1 MTIGTVG
8 SGFKITYS
16 TLAQPADEV
25 HEAFELA
32 AGRTRSR
39 LGGELPFFVDGEPV
53 STRQRLEGRS
63 PIDDRISIARFSSA
77 SREHVAAAIAAAN
90 RAFPAWRDISWRER
104 VGALRRAADIIGER
118 RFEIAALMAYEV
130 GKTRFESLADAEE
143 AADLLRYYCQC
154 VEEADGFTRPMGSL
168 QKGERTL
175 DVLRPYG
182 AWMVISPFNFPLA
195 LAAGMAAGALVGGN
209 TVVIKPATAAAA
221 TGLELY
227 RALADAGLPRGV
239 VNLVTGPGA
248 AVGEEVAAN
257 PGIAGLVFTGSQ
269 EVGVRLWRDFNRD
282 WPRPTLLEVGGKNPT
297 VVSARADL
305 ELAAE
310 GVSRAAFGFGGQKC
324 SACSRVYVDESVA
337 QAFEEL
343 LLAKARALRL
353 GDPLERG
360 TFLGPVIDRAAVRRF
375 EHAAALARRD
385 GTVLCGGTARR
396 DGAFA
401 QGCFVEPT
409 IVTRLPSDHELLR
422 DELFLPFLC
431 LERVPSF
438 DEAIARAN
446 RTEYG
451 LTAGV
456 YSRDPEEVQ
465 RFFDRIDAG
474 VTYANRR
481 SGATTGAW
489 PGVNPFCGWKASGS
503 TGKGVCGPYYVQQFL
518 REQSRTVMEGT

>member
-1 MTIGTVG
+1 MTIG

-16 TLAQPADEV
+16 TLAQPAEEV
-25 HEAFELA
+25 HQAFENA
-32 AGRTRSR
+32 ATQVRAG
-39 LGGELPFFVDGEPV
+39 LGGEVPFFVDGEAV
-53 STRQRLEGRS
+53 ETTARIEGRS
-63 PIDDRISIARFSSA
+63 PIDERVAIAHFASA
-77 SREHVAAAIAAAN
+77 GREHVAAAIAAAN
-90 RAFPAWRDISWRER
+90 RAFPAWRDTPWRER
-104 VGALRRAADIIGER
+104 VRLLRGAADLIGER
-118 RFEIAALMAYEV
+118 RFEIAALMAFEV

-154 VEEADGFTRPMGSL
+154 VEDADGFERPMGSL
-168 QKGERTL
+168 QPGERTL

-227 RALADAGLPRGV
+227 RALADAGLPHGV
-239 VNLVTGPGA
+239 VNLVTGPGP
-248 AVGEEVAAN
+248 AVGEELAAN
-257 PGIAGLVFTGSQ
+257 DGVAGLVFTGSK
-269 EVGVRLWRDFNRD
+269 EVGLRLWRDFNRN

-297 VVSARADL
+297 VVSARADP

-310 GVSRAAFGFGGQKC
+310 GTARAAFGFGGQKC
-324 SACSRVYVDESVA
+324 SACSRVYVEEAVA
-337 QAFEEL
+337 AAFEEL
-343 LLAKARALRL
+343 LLEKTRALRL
-353 GDPLERG
+353 GDPLERD
-360 TFLGPVIDRAAVRRF
+360 TYLGPVIDAAAVRRF
-375 EHAAALARRD
+375 ERAAELARRD
-385 GTVLCGGTARR
+385 GRVLCGGAVRR
-396 DGAFA
+396 DGDLSR
-401 QGCFVEPT
+401 GHFVEPT
-409 IVTRLPSDHELLR
+409 IVTGLPRDHELLHE
-422 DELFLPFLC
+422 ELFLPFLC

-438 DEAIARAN
+438 DEAITRAN

-456 YSRDPEEVQ
+456 YSRDAEELQ
-465 RFFDRIDAG
+465 RFFGRIEAG

-503 TGKGVCGPYYVQQFL
+503 AGKGVCGPYYVQQFL
-518 REQSRTVMEGT
+518 REQSRTVME